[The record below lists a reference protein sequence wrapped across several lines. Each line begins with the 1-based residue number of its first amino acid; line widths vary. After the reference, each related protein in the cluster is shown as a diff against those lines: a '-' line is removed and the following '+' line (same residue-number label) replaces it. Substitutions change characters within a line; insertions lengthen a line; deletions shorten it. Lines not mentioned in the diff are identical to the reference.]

1 MNVEIINVG
10 TELLLGEIVNTNATY
25 LQKMCKELG
34 FNVFFQTVVGDNSQR
49 FLDCLDIAFNRGCD
63 CVITTGEL
71 GPTEDDLTKEL
82 SAKYLG
88 LEMIFDEDEAKKVN
102 DKCCFVTQLDKVSDN
117 NFKQAYFPKNCYV
130 LDNPIGTANGCVMSK
145 DKKMIVNLPGP
156 PKEMT
161 YVVDH
166 QLKPY
171 LEKYRQA
178 KIYTYDL
185 VTQGI
190 GESAAATLID
200 DIVQSQKDISIALY
214 ASEEYVRVRLGVK
227 AKHQSEAD
235 EFVKQTKKM
244 IEEKLKDY
252 LVENPNLFEEVMKK
266 VNGFTILNECDFLL
280 SDYFVNNGGPV
291 FIHLTLKEHPL
302 GEIVHVLLKYKE
314 KEIFKLYKA
323 INEDSSY
330 VGALDLKPKG
340 NLGNYLDDLREH
352 VVPYKN
358 ISLAFALG
366 VSSSIVAKLNMH
378 YKDINTLLVHLF
390 AESTKGKSTAAMLAI
405 SVWGNPNLSGG
416 GLYNTWNST
425 ENALSTSLAGNY
437 GIAYALDELSMSKIE
452 DTTSLIYNLVGG
464 KDKARLTKDIELR
477 AAATWTTSII
487 STGEVSLLSKAKN
500 NTGLDIRVLELGGI
514 VWTEDAN
521 HSDQVKALV
530 NRNYGVFGADFVKRL
545 IEFPADRLKEIFE
558 EEREIFIQKVKEK
571 NIQDDMLSRTSCKYA
586 IVTLT
591 IRLINSRYKDRGI
604 ILDIEGIRELLV
616 DTEINSINRRGIKR
630 KAEDWLIQY
639 IESNASKF
647 KSGKETNTNVDYW
660 GTRKELPN
668 GELEVAILTNKFE
681 EIMRKGKFEDT
692 KVVLEQLKK
701 EGKLEYEAGRLTRKR
716 KVNAIQTPVYVIR
729 LSQ

>member
-1 MNVEIINVG
+1 MVLKKIIRKPLTGGYKNLKTELFEEKINEDITERELRQNQEVLVNNEEIIPQESTNKDNIIMEKKEELNGLEKVDDEISICYESGKLFYNGDKTSNLLKVGVPEINIDTNNVMLPITTKYLNRDIKILIPRDKAMSKREIIKLSLQG
-10 TELLLGEIVNTNATY
+10 ADVTEENAKYHIRSIEYQERKIGRVNNTHS
-25 LQKMCKELG
+25 ELG
-34 FNVFFQTVVGDNSQR
+34 F
-49 FLDCLDIAFNRGCD
+49 A
-63 CVITTGEL
+63 
-71 GPTEDDLTKEL
+71 
-82 SAKYLG
+82 
-88 LEMIFDEDEAKKVN
+88 
-102 DKCCFVTQLDKVSDN
+102 
-117 NFKQAYFPKNCYV
+117 
-130 LDNPIGTANGCVMSK
+130 
-145 DKKMIVNLPGP
+145 
-156 PKEMT
+156 
-161 YVVDH
+161 
-166 QLKPY
+166 
-171 LEKYRQA
+171 
-178 KIYTYDL
+178 
-185 VTQGI
+185 
-190 GESAAATLID
+190 
-200 DIVQSQKDISIALY
+200 
-214 ASEEYVRVRLGVK
+214 
-227 AKHQSEAD
+227 
-235 EFVKQTKKM
+235 
-244 IEEKLKDY
+244 
-252 LVENPNLFEEVMKK
+252 
-266 VNGFTILNECDFLL
+266 
-280 SDYFVNNGGPV
+280 
-291 FIHLTLKEHPL
+291 
-302 GEIVHVLLKYKE
+302 KYKE

-571 NIQDDMLSRTSCKYA
+571 NIQDDMLSRTSSKYA

>member
-1 MNVEIINVG
+1 MVLKKIIRKPLTGGYKNLKTELFEEKINEDITERELRQNQEVLVNNEEIIPQESTNKENIIMEKKEELNGLEKVDDEISICYESGKLFYNGDKTSNLLKVGVPEINIDTNNVMLPITTKYLNRDIKILIPRDKAMSKREIIKLSLQG
-10 TELLLGEIVNTNATY
+10 ADVTEENAKYHIRSIEYQERKIGRVNNTHS
-25 LQKMCKELG
+25 ELG
-34 FNVFFQTVVGDNSQR
+34 F
-49 FLDCLDIAFNRGCD
+49 
-63 CVITTGEL
+63 
-71 GPTEDDLTKEL
+71 
-82 SAKYLG
+82 AKY
-88 LEMIFDEDEAKKVN
+88 
-102 DKCCFVTQLDKVSDN
+102 
-117 NFKQAYFPKNCYV
+117 
-130 LDNPIGTANGCVMSK
+130 
-145 DKKMIVNLPGP
+145 
-156 PKEMT
+156 
-161 YVVDH
+161 
-166 QLKPY
+166 
-171 LEKYRQA
+171 R
-178 KIYTYDL
+178 
-185 VTQGI
+185 
-190 GESAAATLID
+190 
-200 DIVQSQKDISIALY
+200 
-214 ASEEYVRVRLGVK
+214 
-227 AKHQSEAD
+227 
-235 EFVKQTKKM
+235 
-244 IEEKLKDY
+244 
-252 LVENPNLFEEVMKK
+252 
-266 VNGFTILNECDFLL
+266 
-280 SDYFVNNGGPV
+280 
-291 FIHLTLKEHPL
+291 
-302 GEIVHVLLKYKE
+302 E

>member
-1 MNVEIINVG
+1 MVLKKIIRKPLTGGYKNLKTELFEEKINEDITERELRQNQEVLVNNEEIIPQESTNKDNIIMEKKEELNGLEKVDDEISICYESGKLFYNGDKTSNLLKVGVPEINIDTNNVMLPITTKYLNRDIKILIPRDKAMSKREIIKLSLQG
-10 TELLLGEIVNTNATY
+10 ADVTEENAKYHIRSIEYQERKIGRVNNTHS
-25 LQKMCKELG
+25 ELG
-34 FNVFFQTVVGDNSQR
+34 F
-49 FLDCLDIAFNRGCD
+49 A
-63 CVITTGEL
+63 
-71 GPTEDDLTKEL
+71 
-82 SAKYLG
+82 
-88 LEMIFDEDEAKKVN
+88 
-102 DKCCFVTQLDKVSDN
+102 
-117 NFKQAYFPKNCYV
+117 
-130 LDNPIGTANGCVMSK
+130 
-145 DKKMIVNLPGP
+145 
-156 PKEMT
+156 
-161 YVVDH
+161 
-166 QLKPY
+166 
-171 LEKYRQA
+171 
-178 KIYTYDL
+178 
-185 VTQGI
+185 
-190 GESAAATLID
+190 
-200 DIVQSQKDISIALY
+200 
-214 ASEEYVRVRLGVK
+214 
-227 AKHQSEAD
+227 
-235 EFVKQTKKM
+235 
-244 IEEKLKDY
+244 
-252 LVENPNLFEEVMKK
+252 
-266 VNGFTILNECDFLL
+266 
-280 SDYFVNNGGPV
+280 
-291 FIHLTLKEHPL
+291 
-302 GEIVHVLLKYKE
+302 KYKE

-716 KVNAIQTPVYVIR
+716 KINAIQTPVYVIR
-729 LSQ
+729 LNQ

>member
-1 MNVEIINVG
+1 MVLKKIIRKPLTGGYKNLKTELFEEKINEDITERELRQNQEVLVNNEEIIPQESTNKDNIIMEKKEELNGLEKVDDEISICYESGKLFYNGDKTSNLLKVGVPEINIDTNNVMLPITTKYLNRDIKILIPRDKAMSKREIIKLSLQG
-10 TELLLGEIVNTNATY
+10 ADVTEENAKYHIRSIEYQERKIGRVNNTHS
-25 LQKMCKELG
+25 ELG
-34 FNVFFQTVVGDNSQR
+34 F
-49 FLDCLDIAFNRGCD
+49 A
-63 CVITTGEL
+63 
-71 GPTEDDLTKEL
+71 
-82 SAKYLG
+82 
-88 LEMIFDEDEAKKVN
+88 
-102 DKCCFVTQLDKVSDN
+102 
-117 NFKQAYFPKNCYV
+117 
-130 LDNPIGTANGCVMSK
+130 
-145 DKKMIVNLPGP
+145 
-156 PKEMT
+156 
-161 YVVDH
+161 
-166 QLKPY
+166 
-171 LEKYRQA
+171 
-178 KIYTYDL
+178 
-185 VTQGI
+185 
-190 GESAAATLID
+190 
-200 DIVQSQKDISIALY
+200 
-214 ASEEYVRVRLGVK
+214 
-227 AKHQSEAD
+227 
-235 EFVKQTKKM
+235 
-244 IEEKLKDY
+244 
-252 LVENPNLFEEVMKK
+252 
-266 VNGFTILNECDFLL
+266 
-280 SDYFVNNGGPV
+280 
-291 FIHLTLKEHPL
+291 
-302 GEIVHVLLKYKE
+302 KYKE

-323 INEDSSY
+323 INEDRSY

>member
-1 MNVEIINVG
+1 MVLKKIIRKPLTGGYKNLKTELFEEKINEDITERELRQNQEVLVNNEEIIPQESTNKDNIIMEKKE
-10 TELLLGEIVNTNATY
+10 ELNGLEKVDGEISICYESGKLFYNGDKTSNLLKVGVPEINIDTNNVMLPITTKYLNRDIKILIPRDKAMSKREIIKLSLQGADVTEENAKYHIRSIEYQERKIGRVNNTHS
-25 LQKMCKELG
+25 ELG
-34 FNVFFQTVVGDNSQR
+34 F
-49 FLDCLDIAFNRGCD
+49 A
-63 CVITTGEL
+63 
-71 GPTEDDLTKEL
+71 
-82 SAKYLG
+82 
-88 LEMIFDEDEAKKVN
+88 
-102 DKCCFVTQLDKVSDN
+102 
-117 NFKQAYFPKNCYV
+117 
-130 LDNPIGTANGCVMSK
+130 
-145 DKKMIVNLPGP
+145 
-156 PKEMT
+156 
-161 YVVDH
+161 
-166 QLKPY
+166 
-171 LEKYRQA
+171 
-178 KIYTYDL
+178 
-185 VTQGI
+185 
-190 GESAAATLID
+190 
-200 DIVQSQKDISIALY
+200 
-214 ASEEYVRVRLGVK
+214 
-227 AKHQSEAD
+227 
-235 EFVKQTKKM
+235 
-244 IEEKLKDY
+244 
-252 LVENPNLFEEVMKK
+252 
-266 VNGFTILNECDFLL
+266 
-280 SDYFVNNGGPV
+280 
-291 FIHLTLKEHPL
+291 
-302 GEIVHVLLKYKE
+302 KYKE

>member
-1 MNVEIINVG
+1 MVLKKIIRKPLTGGYKNLKTELFEEKINEDITERELRQNQEVLVNNEEIIPQESTNKDNIIMEKKEELNGLEKVDDEISICYESGKLFYNGDKTSNLLKVGVPEINIDTNNVMLPITTKYLNRDIKILIPRDKAMSKREIIKLSLQG
-10 TELLLGEIVNTNATY
+10 ADVTEENAKYHIRSIEYQERKIGRVNNTHS
-25 LQKMCKELG
+25 ELG
-34 FNVFFQTVVGDNSQR
+34 F
-49 FLDCLDIAFNRGCD
+49 A
-63 CVITTGEL
+63 
-71 GPTEDDLTKEL
+71 
-82 SAKYLG
+82 
-88 LEMIFDEDEAKKVN
+88 
-102 DKCCFVTQLDKVSDN
+102 
-117 NFKQAYFPKNCYV
+117 
-130 LDNPIGTANGCVMSK
+130 
-145 DKKMIVNLPGP
+145 
-156 PKEMT
+156 
-161 YVVDH
+161 
-166 QLKPY
+166 
-171 LEKYRQA
+171 
-178 KIYTYDL
+178 
-185 VTQGI
+185 
-190 GESAAATLID
+190 
-200 DIVQSQKDISIALY
+200 
-214 ASEEYVRVRLGVK
+214 
-227 AKHQSEAD
+227 
-235 EFVKQTKKM
+235 
-244 IEEKLKDY
+244 
-252 LVENPNLFEEVMKK
+252 
-266 VNGFTILNECDFLL
+266 
-280 SDYFVNNGGPV
+280 
-291 FIHLTLKEHPL
+291 
-302 GEIVHVLLKYKE
+302 KYKE

-571 NIQDDMLSRTSCKYA
+571 NIQDNMLSRTSSKYA

>member
-1 MNVEIINVG
+1 MKILQERELRQNQEVLVNNEEIIPQESTNKDNIIMEKKEELNGLEKVDDEISICYESGKLFYNGDKTSNLLKVGVPEINIDTNNVMLPITTKYLNRDIKILIPRDKAMSKREIIKLSLQG
-10 TELLLGEIVNTNATY
+10 ADVTEENAKYHIRSIEYQERKIGRVNNTHS
-25 LQKMCKELG
+25 ELG
-34 FNVFFQTVVGDNSQR
+34 F
-49 FLDCLDIAFNRGCD
+49 A
-63 CVITTGEL
+63 
-71 GPTEDDLTKEL
+71 
-82 SAKYLG
+82 
-88 LEMIFDEDEAKKVN
+88 
-102 DKCCFVTQLDKVSDN
+102 
-117 NFKQAYFPKNCYV
+117 
-130 LDNPIGTANGCVMSK
+130 
-145 DKKMIVNLPGP
+145 
-156 PKEMT
+156 
-161 YVVDH
+161 
-166 QLKPY
+166 
-171 LEKYRQA
+171 
-178 KIYTYDL
+178 
-185 VTQGI
+185 
-190 GESAAATLID
+190 
-200 DIVQSQKDISIALY
+200 
-214 ASEEYVRVRLGVK
+214 
-227 AKHQSEAD
+227 
-235 EFVKQTKKM
+235 
-244 IEEKLKDY
+244 
-252 LVENPNLFEEVMKK
+252 
-266 VNGFTILNECDFLL
+266 
-280 SDYFVNNGGPV
+280 
-291 FIHLTLKEHPL
+291 
-302 GEIVHVLLKYKE
+302 KYKE

>member
-1 MNVEIINVG
+1 MVLKKIIRKPLTGGYKNLKTELFEEKINEDITERELRQNQEVLVNNEEIIPQESTNKDNIIMEKKEELNGLEKVDDEISICYESGKLFYNGDKTSNLLKVGVPEINIDTNNVMLPITTKYLNRDIKILIPRDKAMSKREIIKLSLQG
-10 TELLLGEIVNTNATY
+10 ADVTEENAKYHIRSIEYQERKIGRVNNTHS
-25 LQKMCKELG
+25 ELG
-34 FNVFFQTVVGDNSQR
+34 F
-49 FLDCLDIAFNRGCD
+49 A
-63 CVITTGEL
+63 
-71 GPTEDDLTKEL
+71 
-82 SAKYLG
+82 
-88 LEMIFDEDEAKKVN
+88 
-102 DKCCFVTQLDKVSDN
+102 
-117 NFKQAYFPKNCYV
+117 
-130 LDNPIGTANGCVMSK
+130 
-145 DKKMIVNLPGP
+145 
-156 PKEMT
+156 
-161 YVVDH
+161 
-166 QLKPY
+166 
-171 LEKYRQA
+171 
-178 KIYTYDL
+178 
-185 VTQGI
+185 
-190 GESAAATLID
+190 
-200 DIVQSQKDISIALY
+200 
-214 ASEEYVRVRLGVK
+214 
-227 AKHQSEAD
+227 
-235 EFVKQTKKM
+235 
-244 IEEKLKDY
+244 
-252 LVENPNLFEEVMKK
+252 
-266 VNGFTILNECDFLL
+266 
-280 SDYFVNNGGPV
+280 
-291 FIHLTLKEHPL
+291 
-302 GEIVHVLLKYKE
+302 KYKE

-630 KAEDWLIQY
+630 NAEDWLIQY

>member
-1 MNVEIINVG
+1 MVLKKIIRKPLTGGYKNLKTELFEEKINEDITERELRQNQEVLVNNEEIIPQESTNKDNIIMEKKEELNGLEKVDDEISICYESGKLFYNGDKTSNLLKVGVPEINIDTNNVMLPITTKYLNRDIKILIPRDKAMSKREIIKLSLQG
-10 TELLLGEIVNTNATY
+10 ADVTEENAKYHIRSIEYQERKIGRVNNTHS
-25 LQKMCKELG
+25 ELG
-34 FNVFFQTVVGDNSQR
+34 F
-49 FLDCLDIAFNRGCD
+49 A
-63 CVITTGEL
+63 
-71 GPTEDDLTKEL
+71 
-82 SAKYLG
+82 
-88 LEMIFDEDEAKKVN
+88 
-102 DKCCFVTQLDKVSDN
+102 
-117 NFKQAYFPKNCYV
+117 
-130 LDNPIGTANGCVMSK
+130 
-145 DKKMIVNLPGP
+145 
-156 PKEMT
+156 
-161 YVVDH
+161 
-166 QLKPY
+166 
-171 LEKYRQA
+171 
-178 KIYTYDL
+178 
-185 VTQGI
+185 
-190 GESAAATLID
+190 
-200 DIVQSQKDISIALY
+200 
-214 ASEEYVRVRLGVK
+214 
-227 AKHQSEAD
+227 
-235 EFVKQTKKM
+235 
-244 IEEKLKDY
+244 
-252 LVENPNLFEEVMKK
+252 
-266 VNGFTILNECDFLL
+266 
-280 SDYFVNNGGPV
+280 
-291 FIHLTLKEHPL
+291 
-302 GEIVHVLLKYKE
+302 KYKE

-545 IEFPADRLKEIFE
+545 IEFPADRLKEIF
-558 EEREIFIQKVKEK
+558 IQKVKEK

>member
-1 MNVEIINVG
+1 MVLKKIIRKPLTGGYKNLKTELFEEKINEDITERELRQNQEVLVNNEEIIPQESTNKDNIIMEKKEELNGLEKVDDEISICYESGKLFYNGDKTSNLLKVGVPEINIDTNNVMLPITTKYLNRDIKILIPRDKAMSKREIIKLSLQG
-10 TELLLGEIVNTNATY
+10 ADVTEENAKYHIRSIEYQERKIGRVNNTHS
-25 LQKMCKELG
+25 ELG
-34 FNVFFQTVVGDNSQR
+34 F
-49 FLDCLDIAFNRGCD
+49 A
-63 CVITTGEL
+63 
-71 GPTEDDLTKEL
+71 
-82 SAKYLG
+82 
-88 LEMIFDEDEAKKVN
+88 
-102 DKCCFVTQLDKVSDN
+102 
-117 NFKQAYFPKNCYV
+117 
-130 LDNPIGTANGCVMSK
+130 
-145 DKKMIVNLPGP
+145 
-156 PKEMT
+156 
-161 YVVDH
+161 
-166 QLKPY
+166 
-171 LEKYRQA
+171 
-178 KIYTYDL
+178 
-185 VTQGI
+185 
-190 GESAAATLID
+190 
-200 DIVQSQKDISIALY
+200 
-214 ASEEYVRVRLGVK
+214 
-227 AKHQSEAD
+227 
-235 EFVKQTKKM
+235 
-244 IEEKLKDY
+244 
-252 LVENPNLFEEVMKK
+252 
-266 VNGFTILNECDFLL
+266 
-280 SDYFVNNGGPV
+280 
-291 FIHLTLKEHPL
+291 
-302 GEIVHVLLKYKE
+302 KYKE

-660 GTRKELPN
+660 GTRKELPY

>member
-1 MNVEIINVG
+1 MVLKKIIRKPLTGGYKNLKTELFEEKINEDITERELRQNQEVLVNNEEIIPQESTNKDNIIMEKKEELNGLEKVDDEISICYESGKLFYNGDKTSNLLKVGVPEINIDTNNVMLPITTKYLNRDIKILIPRAKAMSKREIIKLSLQG
-10 TELLLGEIVNTNATY
+10 ADVTEENAKYHIRSIEYQERKIGRVNNTHS
-25 LQKMCKELG
+25 ELG
-34 FNVFFQTVVGDNSQR
+34 F
-49 FLDCLDIAFNRGCD
+49 A
-63 CVITTGEL
+63 
-71 GPTEDDLTKEL
+71 
-82 SAKYLG
+82 
-88 LEMIFDEDEAKKVN
+88 
-102 DKCCFVTQLDKVSDN
+102 
-117 NFKQAYFPKNCYV
+117 
-130 LDNPIGTANGCVMSK
+130 
-145 DKKMIVNLPGP
+145 
-156 PKEMT
+156 
-161 YVVDH
+161 
-166 QLKPY
+166 
-171 LEKYRQA
+171 
-178 KIYTYDL
+178 
-185 VTQGI
+185 
-190 GESAAATLID
+190 
-200 DIVQSQKDISIALY
+200 
-214 ASEEYVRVRLGVK
+214 
-227 AKHQSEAD
+227 
-235 EFVKQTKKM
+235 
-244 IEEKLKDY
+244 
-252 LVENPNLFEEVMKK
+252 
-266 VNGFTILNECDFLL
+266 
-280 SDYFVNNGGPV
+280 
-291 FIHLTLKEHPL
+291 
-302 GEIVHVLLKYKE
+302 KYKE

>member
-1 MNVEIINVG
+1 MVLKKIIRKPLTGGYKNLKTELFEEKINEDITERELRQNQEVLVNNEEIIPQESTNKDNIIMEKKEELNGLEKVDDEISICYESGKLFYNGDKTSNLLKVGVPEINIDTNNVMLPITTKYLNRDIKILIPRDKAMSKREIIKLSLQG
-10 TELLLGEIVNTNATY
+10 ADVTEENAKYHIRSIEYQERKIGRVNNTHS
-25 LQKMCKELG
+25 ELG
-34 FNVFFQTVVGDNSQR
+34 F
-49 FLDCLDIAFNRGCD
+49 A
-63 CVITTGEL
+63 
-71 GPTEDDLTKEL
+71 
-82 SAKYLG
+82 
-88 LEMIFDEDEAKKVN
+88 
-102 DKCCFVTQLDKVSDN
+102 
-117 NFKQAYFPKNCYV
+117 
-130 LDNPIGTANGCVMSK
+130 
-145 DKKMIVNLPGP
+145 
-156 PKEMT
+156 
-161 YVVDH
+161 
-166 QLKPY
+166 
-171 LEKYRQA
+171 
-178 KIYTYDL
+178 
-185 VTQGI
+185 
-190 GESAAATLID
+190 
-200 DIVQSQKDISIALY
+200 
-214 ASEEYVRVRLGVK
+214 
-227 AKHQSEAD
+227 
-235 EFVKQTKKM
+235 
-244 IEEKLKDY
+244 
-252 LVENPNLFEEVMKK
+252 
-266 VNGFTILNECDFLL
+266 
-280 SDYFVNNGGPV
+280 
-291 FIHLTLKEHPL
+291 
-302 GEIVHVLLKYKE
+302 KYKE

-660 GTRKELPN
+660 GTRKELPT

-681 EIMRKGKFEDT
+681 EIMRKGNFEDT

>member
-1 MNVEIINVG
+1 MVLKKIIRKPLTGGYKNLKTELFEEKINEDITERELRQNQEVLVNNEEIIPQESTNKDNIIMEKKEELNGLEKVDDEISICYESGKLFYNGDKTSNLLKVGVPEINIDTNNVMLPITTKYLNRDIKILIPRDKAMSKREIIKLSLQG
-10 TELLLGEIVNTNATY
+10 ADVTEENAKYHIRSIEYQERKIGRVNNTHS
-25 LQKMCKELG
+25 ELG
-34 FNVFFQTVVGDNSQR
+34 F
-49 FLDCLDIAFNRGCD
+49 A
-63 CVITTGEL
+63 
-71 GPTEDDLTKEL
+71 
-82 SAKYLG
+82 
-88 LEMIFDEDEAKKVN
+88 
-102 DKCCFVTQLDKVSDN
+102 
-117 NFKQAYFPKNCYV
+117 
-130 LDNPIGTANGCVMSK
+130 
-145 DKKMIVNLPGP
+145 
-156 PKEMT
+156 
-161 YVVDH
+161 
-166 QLKPY
+166 
-171 LEKYRQA
+171 
-178 KIYTYDL
+178 
-185 VTQGI
+185 
-190 GESAAATLID
+190 
-200 DIVQSQKDISIALY
+200 
-214 ASEEYVRVRLGVK
+214 
-227 AKHQSEAD
+227 
-235 EFVKQTKKM
+235 
-244 IEEKLKDY
+244 
-252 LVENPNLFEEVMKK
+252 
-266 VNGFTILNECDFLL
+266 
-280 SDYFVNNGGPV
+280 
-291 FIHLTLKEHPL
+291 
-302 GEIVHVLLKYKE
+302 KYKE

-425 ENALSTSLAGNY
+425 ENALLTSLAGNY

>member
-1 MNVEIINVG
+1 MVLKKIIRKPLTGGYKNLKTELFEEKINEDITERELRQNQEVLVNNEEIIPQESTNKDNIIMEKKEELNGLEKVDDEISICYESGKLFYNGDKTSNLLKVGVPEINIDTNNVMLPITTKYLNRDIKILIPRDKAMSKREIIKLSLQG
-10 TELLLGEIVNTNATY
+10 ADVTEENAKYHIRSIEYQERKIGRVNNTHS
-25 LQKMCKELG
+25 ELG
-34 FNVFFQTVVGDNSQR
+34 F
-49 FLDCLDIAFNRGCD
+49 A
-63 CVITTGEL
+63 
-71 GPTEDDLTKEL
+71 
-82 SAKYLG
+82 
-88 LEMIFDEDEAKKVN
+88 
-102 DKCCFVTQLDKVSDN
+102 
-117 NFKQAYFPKNCYV
+117 
-130 LDNPIGTANGCVMSK
+130 
-145 DKKMIVNLPGP
+145 
-156 PKEMT
+156 
-161 YVVDH
+161 
-166 QLKPY
+166 
-171 LEKYRQA
+171 
-178 KIYTYDL
+178 
-185 VTQGI
+185 
-190 GESAAATLID
+190 
-200 DIVQSQKDISIALY
+200 
-214 ASEEYVRVRLGVK
+214 
-227 AKHQSEAD
+227 
-235 EFVKQTKKM
+235 
-244 IEEKLKDY
+244 
-252 LVENPNLFEEVMKK
+252 
-266 VNGFTILNECDFLL
+266 
-280 SDYFVNNGGPV
+280 
-291 FIHLTLKEHPL
+291 
-302 GEIVHVLLKYKE
+302 KYKE

-701 EGKLEYEAGRLTRKR
+701 
-716 KVNAIQTPVYVIR
+716 
-729 LSQ
+729 

>member
-1 MNVEIINVG
+1 MVLKKIIRKPLTGGYKNLKTELFEEKINEDITERELRQNQEVLVNNEEIIPQESTNKDNIIMEKKEELNGLEKVDDEISICYESGKLFYNGDKTSNLLKVGVPEINIDTNNVMLPITTKYLNRDIKILIPRDKAMSKREIIKLSLQG
-10 TELLLGEIVNTNATY
+10 ADVTEENAKYHIRSIEYQERKIGRVNNTHS
-25 LQKMCKELG
+25 ELG
-34 FNVFFQTVVGDNSQR
+34 F
-49 FLDCLDIAFNRGCD
+49 A
-63 CVITTGEL
+63 
-71 GPTEDDLTKEL
+71 
-82 SAKYLG
+82 
-88 LEMIFDEDEAKKVN
+88 
-102 DKCCFVTQLDKVSDN
+102 
-117 NFKQAYFPKNCYV
+117 
-130 LDNPIGTANGCVMSK
+130 
-145 DKKMIVNLPGP
+145 
-156 PKEMT
+156 
-161 YVVDH
+161 
-166 QLKPY
+166 
-171 LEKYRQA
+171 
-178 KIYTYDL
+178 
-185 VTQGI
+185 
-190 GESAAATLID
+190 
-200 DIVQSQKDISIALY
+200 
-214 ASEEYVRVRLGVK
+214 
-227 AKHQSEAD
+227 
-235 EFVKQTKKM
+235 
-244 IEEKLKDY
+244 
-252 LVENPNLFEEVMKK
+252 
-266 VNGFTILNECDFLL
+266 
-280 SDYFVNNGGPV
+280 
-291 FIHLTLKEHPL
+291 
-302 GEIVHVLLKYKE
+302 KYKE

-452 DTTSLIYNLVGG
+452 DTTSLIYHLVGG
-464 KDKARLTKDIELR
+464 TDKARLTKDLELR

>member
-1 MNVEIINVG
+1 MVLKKIIRKPLTGGYKNLKTELFEEKINEDITERELRQNQEVLVNNEEIIPQESTNKDNIIMEKKEELNGLEKVDDERSICYDSGKLFYNGDKTSNLLKVGVPEINIDTNNVMLPITTKYLNRDIKILIPRDKAMSKREIIKLSLQG
-10 TELLLGEIVNTNATY
+10 ADVTEENAKYHIRSIEYQERKIGRVNNTHS
-25 LQKMCKELG
+25 ELG
-34 FNVFFQTVVGDNSQR
+34 F
-49 FLDCLDIAFNRGCD
+49 A
-63 CVITTGEL
+63 
-71 GPTEDDLTKEL
+71 
-82 SAKYLG
+82 
-88 LEMIFDEDEAKKVN
+88 
-102 DKCCFVTQLDKVSDN
+102 
-117 NFKQAYFPKNCYV
+117 
-130 LDNPIGTANGCVMSK
+130 
-145 DKKMIVNLPGP
+145 
-156 PKEMT
+156 
-161 YVVDH
+161 
-166 QLKPY
+166 
-171 LEKYRQA
+171 
-178 KIYTYDL
+178 
-185 VTQGI
+185 
-190 GESAAATLID
+190 
-200 DIVQSQKDISIALY
+200 
-214 ASEEYVRVRLGVK
+214 
-227 AKHQSEAD
+227 
-235 EFVKQTKKM
+235 
-244 IEEKLKDY
+244 
-252 LVENPNLFEEVMKK
+252 
-266 VNGFTILNECDFLL
+266 
-280 SDYFVNNGGPV
+280 
-291 FIHLTLKEHPL
+291 
-302 GEIVHVLLKYKE
+302 KYKE

>member
-1 MNVEIINVG
+1 MVLKKIIRKPLTGGYKNLKTELFEEKINEDITERELRQNQEVLVNNEEIIPQESTNKDNIIMEKKEELNGLEKVDDEISICYESGKLFYNGDKTSNLLKVGVPEINIDTNNVMLPITTKYLNRDIKILIPRDKAMSKREIIKLSLQG
-10 TELLLGEIVNTNATY
+10 ADVTEENAKYHIRSIEYQERKIGRVNNTHS
-25 LQKMCKELG
+25 ELG
-34 FNVFFQTVVGDNSQR
+34 F
-49 FLDCLDIAFNRGCD
+49 A
-63 CVITTGEL
+63 
-71 GPTEDDLTKEL
+71 
-82 SAKYLG
+82 
-88 LEMIFDEDEAKKVN
+88 
-102 DKCCFVTQLDKVSDN
+102 
-117 NFKQAYFPKNCYV
+117 
-130 LDNPIGTANGCVMSK
+130 
-145 DKKMIVNLPGP
+145 
-156 PKEMT
+156 
-161 YVVDH
+161 
-166 QLKPY
+166 
-171 LEKYRQA
+171 
-178 KIYTYDL
+178 
-185 VTQGI
+185 
-190 GESAAATLID
+190 
-200 DIVQSQKDISIALY
+200 
-214 ASEEYVRVRLGVK
+214 
-227 AKHQSEAD
+227 
-235 EFVKQTKKM
+235 
-244 IEEKLKDY
+244 
-252 LVENPNLFEEVMKK
+252 
-266 VNGFTILNECDFLL
+266 
-280 SDYFVNNGGPV
+280 
-291 FIHLTLKEHPL
+291 
-302 GEIVHVLLKYKE
+302 KYKE

-647 KSGKETNTNVDYW
+647 TSGKETNTNVDYW

>member
-1 MNVEIINVG
+1 MVLKKIIRKPLTGGYKNLKTELFEEKINEDITERELRQNQEVLVNNEEIIPQESTNKDNIIMEKKEELNGLEKVDDEISICYESGKLFYNGDKTSNLLKVGVPEINIDTNNVMLPITTKYLNRDIKILIPRDKAMSKREIIKLSLQG
-10 TELLLGEIVNTNATY
+10 ADVTEENAKYHIRSIEYQERKIGRVNNTHS
-25 LQKMCKELG
+25 ELG
-34 FNVFFQTVVGDNSQR
+34 F
-49 FLDCLDIAFNRGCD
+49 A
-63 CVITTGEL
+63 
-71 GPTEDDLTKEL
+71 
-82 SAKYLG
+82 
-88 LEMIFDEDEAKKVN
+88 
-102 DKCCFVTQLDKVSDN
+102 
-117 NFKQAYFPKNCYV
+117 
-130 LDNPIGTANGCVMSK
+130 
-145 DKKMIVNLPGP
+145 
-156 PKEMT
+156 
-161 YVVDH
+161 
-166 QLKPY
+166 
-171 LEKYRQA
+171 
-178 KIYTYDL
+178 
-185 VTQGI
+185 
-190 GESAAATLID
+190 
-200 DIVQSQKDISIALY
+200 
-214 ASEEYVRVRLGVK
+214 
-227 AKHQSEAD
+227 
-235 EFVKQTKKM
+235 
-244 IEEKLKDY
+244 
-252 LVENPNLFEEVMKK
+252 
-266 VNGFTILNECDFLL
+266 
-280 SDYFVNNGGPV
+280 
-291 FIHLTLKEHPL
+291 
-302 GEIVHVLLKYKE
+302 KYKE

-729 LSQ
+729 ISQ

>member
-1 MNVEIINVG
+1 MVLKKIIRKPLTGGYKNLKTELFEEKINEDITERELRQNQEVLVNNEEIIPQESTNKDNIIMEKKEELNGLEKVDDEISICYESGKLFYNGDKTSNLLKVGVPEINIDTNNVMLPITTKYLNRDIKILIPRDKAMSKREIIKLSLQG
-10 TELLLGEIVNTNATY
+10 ADVTEENAKYHIRSIEYQERKIGRVNNTHS
-25 LQKMCKELG
+25 ELG
-34 FNVFFQTVVGDNSQR
+34 F
-49 FLDCLDIAFNRGCD
+49 A
-63 CVITTGEL
+63 
-71 GPTEDDLTKEL
+71 
-82 SAKYLG
+82 
-88 LEMIFDEDEAKKVN
+88 
-102 DKCCFVTQLDKVSDN
+102 
-117 NFKQAYFPKNCYV
+117 
-130 LDNPIGTANGCVMSK
+130 
-145 DKKMIVNLPGP
+145 
-156 PKEMT
+156 
-161 YVVDH
+161 
-166 QLKPY
+166 
-171 LEKYRQA
+171 
-178 KIYTYDL
+178 
-185 VTQGI
+185 
-190 GESAAATLID
+190 
-200 DIVQSQKDISIALY
+200 
-214 ASEEYVRVRLGVK
+214 
-227 AKHQSEAD
+227 
-235 EFVKQTKKM
+235 
-244 IEEKLKDY
+244 
-252 LVENPNLFEEVMKK
+252 
-266 VNGFTILNECDFLL
+266 
-280 SDYFVNNGGPV
+280 
-291 FIHLTLKEHPL
+291 
-302 GEIVHVLLKYKE
+302 KYKE

-681 EIMRKGKFEDT
+681 EIMRKGKFGDT

>member
-1 MNVEIINVG
+1 MVLKKIIRKPLTGGYKNLKTELFEEKINEDITERELRQNQEVLVNNEEIIPQESTNKDNIIMEKKEELNGLEKVDDEISICYESGKLFYNGDKTSNLLKVGVPEINIDTNNVMLPITTKYLNRDIKILIPRDKAMSKREIIKLSLQG
-10 TELLLGEIVNTNATY
+10 ADVTEENAKYHIRSIEYQERKIGRVNNTHS
-25 LQKMCKELG
+25 ELG
-34 FNVFFQTVVGDNSQR
+34 F
-49 FLDCLDIAFNRGCD
+49 A
-63 CVITTGEL
+63 
-71 GPTEDDLTKEL
+71 
-82 SAKYLG
+82 
-88 LEMIFDEDEAKKVN
+88 
-102 DKCCFVTQLDKVSDN
+102 
-117 NFKQAYFPKNCYV
+117 
-130 LDNPIGTANGCVMSK
+130 
-145 DKKMIVNLPGP
+145 
-156 PKEMT
+156 
-161 YVVDH
+161 
-166 QLKPY
+166 
-171 LEKYRQA
+171 
-178 KIYTYDL
+178 
-185 VTQGI
+185 
-190 GESAAATLID
+190 
-200 DIVQSQKDISIALY
+200 
-214 ASEEYVRVRLGVK
+214 
-227 AKHQSEAD
+227 
-235 EFVKQTKKM
+235 
-244 IEEKLKDY
+244 
-252 LVENPNLFEEVMKK
+252 
-266 VNGFTILNECDFLL
+266 
-280 SDYFVNNGGPV
+280 
-291 FIHLTLKEHPL
+291 
-302 GEIVHVLLKYKE
+302 KYKE

-437 GIAYALDELSMSKIE
+437 GIAYALDELSMSKIQ

>member
-1 MNVEIINVG
+1 MVLKKIIRKPLTGGYKNLK
-10 TELLLGEIVNTNATY
+10 TE
-25 LQKMCKELG
+25 
-34 FNVFFQTVVGDNSQR
+34 
-49 FLDCLDIAFNRGCD
+49 
-63 CVITTGEL
+63 
-71 GPTEDDLTKEL
+71 
-82 SAKYLG
+82 
-88 LEMIFDEDEAKKVN
+88 
-102 DKCCFVTQLDKVSDN
+102 
-117 NFKQAYFPKNCYV
+117 
-130 LDNPIGTANGCVMSK
+130 
-145 DKKMIVNLPGP
+145 
-156 PKEMT
+156 
-161 YVVDH
+161 
-166 QLKPY
+166 
-171 LEKYRQA
+171 
-178 KIYTYDL
+178 
-185 VTQGI
+185 
-190 GESAAATLID
+190 
-200 DIVQSQKDISIALY
+200 
-214 ASEEYVRVRLGVK
+214 
-227 AKHQSEAD
+227 
-235 EFVKQTKKM
+235 
-244 IEEKLKDY
+244 
-252 LVENPNLFEEVMKK
+252 LFEEK
-266 VNGFTILNECDFLL
+266 INEDITERELRQNQEVL
-280 SDYFVNNGGPV
+280 VNNEEIIPQESTNKDNIIMEKKEELNGLEKVDDEISICYESGKL
-291 FIHLTLKEHPL
+291 FYNGDKTSNLLKVGVPEINIDTNNVMLPITTKYLNRDIKILIPRDKAMSKREIIKLSLQGADVTEENAKYHIRSIEYQERKIGRVNNTHSEL
-302 GEIVHVLLKYKE
+302 GSAKYKE

>member
-1 MNVEIINVG
+1 MVLKKIIRKPLTGGYKNLKTELFEEKINEDITERELRQNQEVLVNNEEIIPQESTNKDNIIMEKKEELNGLEKVDDEISICYESGKLFYNGDKTSNLLKVGVPEINIDTNNVMLPITTKYLNRDIKILIPRDKAMSKREIIKLSLQG
-10 TELLLGEIVNTNATY
+10 ADVTEENAKYHIRSIEYQERKIGRVNNTHS
-25 LQKMCKELG
+25 ELG
-34 FNVFFQTVVGDNSQR
+34 F
-49 FLDCLDIAFNRGCD
+49 A
-63 CVITTGEL
+63 
-71 GPTEDDLTKEL
+71 
-82 SAKYLG
+82 
-88 LEMIFDEDEAKKVN
+88 
-102 DKCCFVTQLDKVSDN
+102 
-117 NFKQAYFPKNCYV
+117 
-130 LDNPIGTANGCVMSK
+130 
-145 DKKMIVNLPGP
+145 
-156 PKEMT
+156 
-161 YVVDH
+161 
-166 QLKPY
+166 
-171 LEKYRQA
+171 
-178 KIYTYDL
+178 
-185 VTQGI
+185 
-190 GESAAATLID
+190 
-200 DIVQSQKDISIALY
+200 
-214 ASEEYVRVRLGVK
+214 
-227 AKHQSEAD
+227 
-235 EFVKQTKKM
+235 
-244 IEEKLKDY
+244 
-252 LVENPNLFEEVMKK
+252 
-266 VNGFTILNECDFLL
+266 
-280 SDYFVNNGGPV
+280 
-291 FIHLTLKEHPL
+291 
-302 GEIVHVLLKYKE
+302 KYKE

-464 KDKARLTKDIELR
+464 TDKARLTKDIELR

-571 NIQDDMLSRTSCKYA
+571 NIHDDMLSRTSSKYA

>member
-1 MNVEIINVG
+1 MVLKKIIRKPLTGGYKNLKTELFEEKINEDITERELRQNQEVLVNNEEIIPQESTNKDNIIMEKKEELNGLEKVDDEISICYESGKLFYNGDKTSNLLKVGVPEINIDTNNVMLPITTKYLNRDIKILIPRDKAMSKREIIKLSLQG
-10 TELLLGEIVNTNATY
+10 ADVTEENAKYHIRSIEYQERKIGRVNNTHS
-25 LQKMCKELG
+25 ELG
-34 FNVFFQTVVGDNSQR
+34 F
-49 FLDCLDIAFNRGCD
+49 A
-63 CVITTGEL
+63 
-71 GPTEDDLTKEL
+71 
-82 SAKYLG
+82 
-88 LEMIFDEDEAKKVN
+88 
-102 DKCCFVTQLDKVSDN
+102 
-117 NFKQAYFPKNCYV
+117 
-130 LDNPIGTANGCVMSK
+130 
-145 DKKMIVNLPGP
+145 
-156 PKEMT
+156 
-161 YVVDH
+161 
-166 QLKPY
+166 
-171 LEKYRQA
+171 
-178 KIYTYDL
+178 
-185 VTQGI
+185 
-190 GESAAATLID
+190 
-200 DIVQSQKDISIALY
+200 
-214 ASEEYVRVRLGVK
+214 
-227 AKHQSEAD
+227 
-235 EFVKQTKKM
+235 
-244 IEEKLKDY
+244 
-252 LVENPNLFEEVMKK
+252 
-266 VNGFTILNECDFLL
+266 
-280 SDYFVNNGGPV
+280 
-291 FIHLTLKEHPL
+291 
-302 GEIVHVLLKYKE
+302 KYKE

-558 EEREIFIQKVKEK
+558 EEREIFIQKLKEK

>member
-1 MNVEIINVG
+1 MVLKKIIRKPLTGGYKNLKTELFEEKINEDITERELRQNQEVLVNNEEIIPQESTNKDNIIMEKKEELNGLEKVDDEISICYESGKLFYNGDKTSNLLKVGVPEINIDTNNVMLPITTKYLNRDIKILIPRDKAMSKREIIKLSLQG
-10 TELLLGEIVNTNATY
+10 ADVTEENAKYHIRSIEYQERKIGRVNNTHS
-25 LQKMCKELG
+25 ELG
-34 FNVFFQTVVGDNSQR
+34 F
-49 FLDCLDIAFNRGCD
+49 A
-63 CVITTGEL
+63 
-71 GPTEDDLTKEL
+71 
-82 SAKYLG
+82 
-88 LEMIFDEDEAKKVN
+88 
-102 DKCCFVTQLDKVSDN
+102 
-117 NFKQAYFPKNCYV
+117 
-130 LDNPIGTANGCVMSK
+130 
-145 DKKMIVNLPGP
+145 
-156 PKEMT
+156 
-161 YVVDH
+161 
-166 QLKPY
+166 
-171 LEKYRQA
+171 
-178 KIYTYDL
+178 
-185 VTQGI
+185 
-190 GESAAATLID
+190 
-200 DIVQSQKDISIALY
+200 
-214 ASEEYVRVRLGVK
+214 
-227 AKHQSEAD
+227 
-235 EFVKQTKKM
+235 
-244 IEEKLKDY
+244 
-252 LVENPNLFEEVMKK
+252 
-266 VNGFTILNECDFLL
+266 
-280 SDYFVNNGGPV
+280 
-291 FIHLTLKEHPL
+291 
-302 GEIVHVLLKYKE
+302 KYKE

-692 KVVLEQLKK
+692 KVVLEQIKK

>member
-1 MNVEIINVG
+1 MLLKKIIRKPLTGGYKNLKTELFEEKINEDITERELRQNQEVLVNNEEIIPQESTNKDNIIMEKKEELNGLEKVDDEISICYESGKLFYNGDKTSNLLKVGVPEINIDTNNVMLPITTKYLNRDIKILIPRDKAMSKREIIKLSLQG
-10 TELLLGEIVNTNATY
+10 ADVTEENAKYHIRSIEYQERKIGRVNNTHS
-25 LQKMCKELG
+25 ELG
-34 FNVFFQTVVGDNSQR
+34 F
-49 FLDCLDIAFNRGCD
+49 A
-63 CVITTGEL
+63 
-71 GPTEDDLTKEL
+71 
-82 SAKYLG
+82 
-88 LEMIFDEDEAKKVN
+88 
-102 DKCCFVTQLDKVSDN
+102 
-117 NFKQAYFPKNCYV
+117 
-130 LDNPIGTANGCVMSK
+130 
-145 DKKMIVNLPGP
+145 
-156 PKEMT
+156 
-161 YVVDH
+161 
-166 QLKPY
+166 
-171 LEKYRQA
+171 
-178 KIYTYDL
+178 
-185 VTQGI
+185 
-190 GESAAATLID
+190 
-200 DIVQSQKDISIALY
+200 
-214 ASEEYVRVRLGVK
+214 
-227 AKHQSEAD
+227 
-235 EFVKQTKKM
+235 
-244 IEEKLKDY
+244 
-252 LVENPNLFEEVMKK
+252 
-266 VNGFTILNECDFLL
+266 
-280 SDYFVNNGGPV
+280 
-291 FIHLTLKEHPL
+291 
-302 GEIVHVLLKYKE
+302 KYKE

>member
-1 MNVEIINVG
+1 MVLKKIIRKPLTGGYKNLKTELFEEKINEDITERELRQNQEVLVNNEEIIPQESTNKDNIIMEKKEELNGLEKVDDEISICYESGKLFYNGDKTSNLLKVGVPEINIDTNNVMLPITTKYLNRDIKILIPRDKAMSKREIIKLSLQG
-10 TELLLGEIVNTNATY
+10 ADVTEENAKYHIRSIEYQERKIGRVNNTHS
-25 LQKMCKELG
+25 ELG
-34 FNVFFQTVVGDNSQR
+34 F
-49 FLDCLDIAFNRGCD
+49 A
-63 CVITTGEL
+63 
-71 GPTEDDLTKEL
+71 
-82 SAKYLG
+82 
-88 LEMIFDEDEAKKVN
+88 
-102 DKCCFVTQLDKVSDN
+102 
-117 NFKQAYFPKNCYV
+117 
-130 LDNPIGTANGCVMSK
+130 
-145 DKKMIVNLPGP
+145 
-156 PKEMT
+156 
-161 YVVDH
+161 
-166 QLKPY
+166 
-171 LEKYRQA
+171 
-178 KIYTYDL
+178 
-185 VTQGI
+185 
-190 GESAAATLID
+190 
-200 DIVQSQKDISIALY
+200 
-214 ASEEYVRVRLGVK
+214 
-227 AKHQSEAD
+227 
-235 EFVKQTKKM
+235 
-244 IEEKLKDY
+244 
-252 LVENPNLFEEVMKK
+252 
-266 VNGFTILNECDFLL
+266 
-280 SDYFVNNGGPV
+280 
-291 FIHLTLKEHPL
+291 
-302 GEIVHVLLKYKE
+302 KYKE

-616 DTEINSINRRGIKR
+616 DTEINSINRRCIKR

>member
-1 MNVEIINVG
+1 MVLKKIIRKPLTGGYKNLKTELFEEKINEDITERELRQNQEVLVNNEEIIPQESTNKDNIIMEKKEELNGLEKVDDEISICYESGKLFYNGDKTSNLLKVGVPEINIDTNNVMLPITTKYLNRDIKILIPRDKAMSKREIIKLSLQG
-10 TELLLGEIVNTNATY
+10 ADVTEENAKYHIRSIEYQERKIGRVNNTHS
-25 LQKMCKELG
+25 ELG
-34 FNVFFQTVVGDNSQR
+34 F
-49 FLDCLDIAFNRGCD
+49 A
-63 CVITTGEL
+63 
-71 GPTEDDLTKEL
+71 
-82 SAKYLG
+82 
-88 LEMIFDEDEAKKVN
+88 
-102 DKCCFVTQLDKVSDN
+102 
-117 NFKQAYFPKNCYV
+117 
-130 LDNPIGTANGCVMSK
+130 
-145 DKKMIVNLPGP
+145 
-156 PKEMT
+156 
-161 YVVDH
+161 
-166 QLKPY
+166 
-171 LEKYRQA
+171 
-178 KIYTYDL
+178 
-185 VTQGI
+185 
-190 GESAAATLID
+190 
-200 DIVQSQKDISIALY
+200 
-214 ASEEYVRVRLGVK
+214 
-227 AKHQSEAD
+227 
-235 EFVKQTKKM
+235 
-244 IEEKLKDY
+244 
-252 LVENPNLFEEVMKK
+252 
-266 VNGFTILNECDFLL
+266 
-280 SDYFVNNGGPV
+280 
-291 FIHLTLKEHPL
+291 
-302 GEIVHVLLKYKE
+302 KYKE

-530 NRNYGVFGADFVKRL
+530 NRNYGVFGADFVERL

>member
-1 MNVEIINVG
+1 MVLKKIIRKPLTGGYKNLKTELFEEKINEDITERELRQNQEVLVNNEEIIPQESTNKDNIIMEKKEELNGLEKVDDEISICYESGKLFYNGDKTSNLLKVGVPEINIDTNNVMLPITTKYLNRDIKILIPRDKAMSKREIIKLSLQG
-10 TELLLGEIVNTNATY
+10 ADVTEENAKYHIRSIEYQERKIGRVNNTHS
-25 LQKMCKELG
+25 ELG
-34 FNVFFQTVVGDNSQR
+34 F
-49 FLDCLDIAFNRGCD
+49 A
-63 CVITTGEL
+63 
-71 GPTEDDLTKEL
+71 
-82 SAKYLG
+82 
-88 LEMIFDEDEAKKVN
+88 
-102 DKCCFVTQLDKVSDN
+102 
-117 NFKQAYFPKNCYV
+117 
-130 LDNPIGTANGCVMSK
+130 
-145 DKKMIVNLPGP
+145 
-156 PKEMT
+156 
-161 YVVDH
+161 
-166 QLKPY
+166 
-171 LEKYRQA
+171 
-178 KIYTYDL
+178 
-185 VTQGI
+185 
-190 GESAAATLID
+190 
-200 DIVQSQKDISIALY
+200 
-214 ASEEYVRVRLGVK
+214 
-227 AKHQSEAD
+227 
-235 EFVKQTKKM
+235 
-244 IEEKLKDY
+244 
-252 LVENPNLFEEVMKK
+252 
-266 VNGFTILNECDFLL
+266 
-280 SDYFVNNGGPV
+280 
-291 FIHLTLKEHPL
+291 
-302 GEIVHVLLKYKE
+302 KYKE

-729 LSQ
+729 PSQ

>member
-1 MNVEIINVG
+1 MVLKKIIRKPLTGGYKNLKTELFEEKINEDITERELRQNQEVLVNNEEIIPQESTNKDNIIMEKKEELNGLEKVDDEISICYESGKLFYNGDKTSNLLKVGVPEINIDTNNVMLPITTKYLNRDIKILIPRDKAMSKREIIKLSLQG
-10 TELLLGEIVNTNATY
+10 ADVTEENAKYHIRSIEYQERKIGRVNNTHS
-25 LQKMCKELG
+25 ELG
-34 FNVFFQTVVGDNSQR
+34 F
-49 FLDCLDIAFNRGCD
+49 A
-63 CVITTGEL
+63 
-71 GPTEDDLTKEL
+71 
-82 SAKYLG
+82 
-88 LEMIFDEDEAKKVN
+88 
-102 DKCCFVTQLDKVSDN
+102 
-117 NFKQAYFPKNCYV
+117 
-130 LDNPIGTANGCVMSK
+130 
-145 DKKMIVNLPGP
+145 
-156 PKEMT
+156 
-161 YVVDH
+161 
-166 QLKPY
+166 
-171 LEKYRQA
+171 
-178 KIYTYDL
+178 
-185 VTQGI
+185 
-190 GESAAATLID
+190 
-200 DIVQSQKDISIALY
+200 
-214 ASEEYVRVRLGVK
+214 
-227 AKHQSEAD
+227 
-235 EFVKQTKKM
+235 
-244 IEEKLKDY
+244 
-252 LVENPNLFEEVMKK
+252 
-266 VNGFTILNECDFLL
+266 
-280 SDYFVNNGGPV
+280 
-291 FIHLTLKEHPL
+291 
-302 GEIVHVLLKYKE
+302 KYKE

-487 STGEVSLLSKAKN
+487 STGEVSLWSKAKN

>member
-1 MNVEIINVG
+1 MVLKKIIRKPLTGGYKNLKTELFEEKINEDITERELRQNQEVLVNNEEIIPQESTNKDNIIMEKKEELNGLEKVDDEISICYESGKLFYNGDKTSNLLKVGVPEINIDTNNVMLPITTKYLNRDIKILIPRDKAMSKREIIKLSLQG
-10 TELLLGEIVNTNATY
+10 ADVTEENAKYHIRSIEYQERKIGRVNNTHS
-25 LQKMCKELG
+25 ELG
-34 FNVFFQTVVGDNSQR
+34 F
-49 FLDCLDIAFNRGCD
+49 A
-63 CVITTGEL
+63 
-71 GPTEDDLTKEL
+71 
-82 SAKYLG
+82 
-88 LEMIFDEDEAKKVN
+88 
-102 DKCCFVTQLDKVSDN
+102 
-117 NFKQAYFPKNCYV
+117 
-130 LDNPIGTANGCVMSK
+130 
-145 DKKMIVNLPGP
+145 
-156 PKEMT
+156 
-161 YVVDH
+161 
-166 QLKPY
+166 
-171 LEKYRQA
+171 
-178 KIYTYDL
+178 
-185 VTQGI
+185 
-190 GESAAATLID
+190 
-200 DIVQSQKDISIALY
+200 
-214 ASEEYVRVRLGVK
+214 
-227 AKHQSEAD
+227 
-235 EFVKQTKKM
+235 
-244 IEEKLKDY
+244 
-252 LVENPNLFEEVMKK
+252 
-266 VNGFTILNECDFLL
+266 
-280 SDYFVNNGGPV
+280 
-291 FIHLTLKEHPL
+291 
-302 GEIVHVLLKYKE
+302 KYKE

-437 GIAYALDELSMSKIE
+437 GIAYALDELSMFKIE

>member
-1 MNVEIINVG
+1 MVLKKIIRKPLTGGYKNLKTELFEEKINEDITERELRQNQEVLVNNEEIIPQESTNKDNIIMEKKEELNGLEKVDDEISICYESGKLFYNGDKTSNLLKVGVPEINIDTNNVMLPITTKYLNRDIKILIPRDKAMSKREIIKLSLQG
-10 TELLLGEIVNTNATY
+10 ADVTEENAKYHIRSIEYQERKIGRVNNTHS
-25 LQKMCKELG
+25 ELG
-34 FNVFFQTVVGDNSQR
+34 F
-49 FLDCLDIAFNRGCD
+49 A
-63 CVITTGEL
+63 
-71 GPTEDDLTKEL
+71 
-82 SAKYLG
+82 
-88 LEMIFDEDEAKKVN
+88 
-102 DKCCFVTQLDKVSDN
+102 
-117 NFKQAYFPKNCYV
+117 
-130 LDNPIGTANGCVMSK
+130 
-145 DKKMIVNLPGP
+145 
-156 PKEMT
+156 
-161 YVVDH
+161 
-166 QLKPY
+166 
-171 LEKYRQA
+171 
-178 KIYTYDL
+178 
-185 VTQGI
+185 
-190 GESAAATLID
+190 
-200 DIVQSQKDISIALY
+200 
-214 ASEEYVRVRLGVK
+214 
-227 AKHQSEAD
+227 
-235 EFVKQTKKM
+235 
-244 IEEKLKDY
+244 
-252 LVENPNLFEEVMKK
+252 
-266 VNGFTILNECDFLL
+266 
-280 SDYFVNNGGPV
+280 
-291 FIHLTLKEHPL
+291 
-302 GEIVHVLLKYKE
+302 KYKE

-477 AAATWTTSII
+477 AAVTWTTSII

>member
-1 MNVEIINVG
+1 MVLKKIIRKPLTGGYKNLKTELFEEKINEDITERELRQNQEVLVNNEEIIPQESTNKDNIIMEKKEELNGLEKVDDEISICYESGKLFYNGDKTSNLLKVGVPEINIDTNNVMLPITTKYLNRDIKILISRDKAMSKREIIKLSLQG
-10 TELLLGEIVNTNATY
+10 ADVTEENAKYHIRSIEYQERKIGRVNNTHS
-25 LQKMCKELG
+25 ELG
-34 FNVFFQTVVGDNSQR
+34 F
-49 FLDCLDIAFNRGCD
+49 A
-63 CVITTGEL
+63 
-71 GPTEDDLTKEL
+71 
-82 SAKYLG
+82 
-88 LEMIFDEDEAKKVN
+88 
-102 DKCCFVTQLDKVSDN
+102 
-117 NFKQAYFPKNCYV
+117 
-130 LDNPIGTANGCVMSK
+130 
-145 DKKMIVNLPGP
+145 
-156 PKEMT
+156 
-161 YVVDH
+161 
-166 QLKPY
+166 
-171 LEKYRQA
+171 
-178 KIYTYDL
+178 
-185 VTQGI
+185 
-190 GESAAATLID
+190 
-200 DIVQSQKDISIALY
+200 
-214 ASEEYVRVRLGVK
+214 
-227 AKHQSEAD
+227 
-235 EFVKQTKKM
+235 
-244 IEEKLKDY
+244 
-252 LVENPNLFEEVMKK
+252 
-266 VNGFTILNECDFLL
+266 
-280 SDYFVNNGGPV
+280 
-291 FIHLTLKEHPL
+291 
-302 GEIVHVLLKYKE
+302 KYKE

>member
-1 MNVEIINVG
+1 MVLKKIIRKPLTGGYKNLKTELFEEKINEDITERELRQNQEVLVNNEEIIPQESTNKDNIIMEKKEELNGLEKVDDEISICYESGKLFYNGDKTSNLLKVGVPEINIDTNNVMLPITTKYLNRDIKILIPRDKAMSKREIIKLSLQG
-10 TELLLGEIVNTNATY
+10 ADVTEENAKYHIRSIEYQERKIGRVNNTHS
-25 LQKMCKELG
+25 ELG
-34 FNVFFQTVVGDNSQR
+34 F
-49 FLDCLDIAFNRGCD
+49 A
-63 CVITTGEL
+63 
-71 GPTEDDLTKEL
+71 
-82 SAKYLG
+82 
-88 LEMIFDEDEAKKVN
+88 
-102 DKCCFVTQLDKVSDN
+102 
-117 NFKQAYFPKNCYV
+117 
-130 LDNPIGTANGCVMSK
+130 
-145 DKKMIVNLPGP
+145 
-156 PKEMT
+156 
-161 YVVDH
+161 
-166 QLKPY
+166 
-171 LEKYRQA
+171 
-178 KIYTYDL
+178 
-185 VTQGI
+185 
-190 GESAAATLID
+190 
-200 DIVQSQKDISIALY
+200 
-214 ASEEYVRVRLGVK
+214 
-227 AKHQSEAD
+227 
-235 EFVKQTKKM
+235 
-244 IEEKLKDY
+244 
-252 LVENPNLFEEVMKK
+252 
-266 VNGFTILNECDFLL
+266 
-280 SDYFVNNGGPV
+280 
-291 FIHLTLKEHPL
+291 
-302 GEIVHVLLKYKE
+302 KYKE

-591 IRLINSRYKDRGI
+591 NRLINSRYKDRGI

>member
-1 MNVEIINVG
+1 MVLKKIIRKPLTGGYKNLKTELFEEKINEDITERELRQNQEVLVNNEEIIPQESTNKDNIIMEKKEELNGLEKVDDEISICYESGKLFYNGDKTSNLLKVGVPEINIDTNNVMLPITTKYLNRDIKILIPRDKAMSKREIIKLSLQG
-10 TELLLGEIVNTNATY
+10 ADVTEENAKYHIRSIEYQERKIGRVNNTHS
-25 LQKMCKELG
+25 ELG
-34 FNVFFQTVVGDNSQR
+34 F
-49 FLDCLDIAFNRGCD
+49 A
-63 CVITTGEL
+63 
-71 GPTEDDLTKEL
+71 
-82 SAKYLG
+82 
-88 LEMIFDEDEAKKVN
+88 
-102 DKCCFVTQLDKVSDN
+102 
-117 NFKQAYFPKNCYV
+117 
-130 LDNPIGTANGCVMSK
+130 
-145 DKKMIVNLPGP
+145 
-156 PKEMT
+156 
-161 YVVDH
+161 
-166 QLKPY
+166 
-171 LEKYRQA
+171 
-178 KIYTYDL
+178 
-185 VTQGI
+185 
-190 GESAAATLID
+190 
-200 DIVQSQKDISIALY
+200 
-214 ASEEYVRVRLGVK
+214 
-227 AKHQSEAD
+227 
-235 EFVKQTKKM
+235 
-244 IEEKLKDY
+244 
-252 LVENPNLFEEVMKK
+252 
-266 VNGFTILNECDFLL
+266 
-280 SDYFVNNGGPV
+280 
-291 FIHLTLKEHPL
+291 
-302 GEIVHVLLKYKE
+302 KYKE

-571 NIQDDMLSRTSCKYA
+571 NIQDDMLSRTSSKYD

-668 GELEVAILTNKFE
+668 GELSN
-681 EIMRKGKFEDT
+681 R
-692 KVVLEQLKK
+692 
-701 EGKLEYEAGRLTRKR
+701 R
-716 KVNAIQTPVYVIR
+716 N
-729 LSQ
+729 

>member
-1 MNVEIINVG
+1 MSSNIIATLTGGYKNLKTELFEEKINEDITERELRQNQEVLVNNEEIIPQESTNKDNIIMEKKEELNGLEKVDDEISICYESGKLFYNGDKTSNLLKVGVPEINIDTNNVMLPITTKYLNRDIKILIPRDKAMSKREIIKLSLQG
-10 TELLLGEIVNTNATY
+10 ADVTEENAKYHIRSIEYQERKIGRVNNTHS
-25 LQKMCKELG
+25 ELG
-34 FNVFFQTVVGDNSQR
+34 F
-49 FLDCLDIAFNRGCD
+49 A
-63 CVITTGEL
+63 
-71 GPTEDDLTKEL
+71 
-82 SAKYLG
+82 
-88 LEMIFDEDEAKKVN
+88 
-102 DKCCFVTQLDKVSDN
+102 
-117 NFKQAYFPKNCYV
+117 
-130 LDNPIGTANGCVMSK
+130 
-145 DKKMIVNLPGP
+145 
-156 PKEMT
+156 
-161 YVVDH
+161 
-166 QLKPY
+166 
-171 LEKYRQA
+171 
-178 KIYTYDL
+178 
-185 VTQGI
+185 
-190 GESAAATLID
+190 
-200 DIVQSQKDISIALY
+200 
-214 ASEEYVRVRLGVK
+214 
-227 AKHQSEAD
+227 
-235 EFVKQTKKM
+235 
-244 IEEKLKDY
+244 
-252 LVENPNLFEEVMKK
+252 
-266 VNGFTILNECDFLL
+266 
-280 SDYFVNNGGPV
+280 
-291 FIHLTLKEHPL
+291 
-302 GEIVHVLLKYKE
+302 KYKE

>member
-1 MNVEIINVG
+1 MVLKKIIRKPLTGGYKNLKTELFEEKINEDITERELRQNQEVLVNNEEIIPQESTNKDNIIMEKKEELNGLEKVDDEISICYESGKLFYNGDKTSNLLKVGVPEINIDTNNVMLPITTKYLNRDIKILIPRDKAMSKREIIKLSLQG
-10 TELLLGEIVNTNATY
+10 ADVTEENAKYHIRSIEYQERKIGRVNNTHS
-25 LQKMCKELG
+25 ELG
-34 FNVFFQTVVGDNSQR
+34 F
-49 FLDCLDIAFNRGCD
+49 A
-63 CVITTGEL
+63 
-71 GPTEDDLTKEL
+71 
-82 SAKYLG
+82 
-88 LEMIFDEDEAKKVN
+88 
-102 DKCCFVTQLDKVSDN
+102 
-117 NFKQAYFPKNCYV
+117 
-130 LDNPIGTANGCVMSK
+130 
-145 DKKMIVNLPGP
+145 
-156 PKEMT
+156 
-161 YVVDH
+161 
-166 QLKPY
+166 
-171 LEKYRQA
+171 
-178 KIYTYDL
+178 
-185 VTQGI
+185 
-190 GESAAATLID
+190 
-200 DIVQSQKDISIALY
+200 
-214 ASEEYVRVRLGVK
+214 
-227 AKHQSEAD
+227 
-235 EFVKQTKKM
+235 
-244 IEEKLKDY
+244 
-252 LVENPNLFEEVMKK
+252 
-266 VNGFTILNECDFLL
+266 
-280 SDYFVNNGGPV
+280 
-291 FIHLTLKEHPL
+291 
-302 GEIVHVLLKYKE
+302 KYKE

-452 DTTSLIYNLVGG
+452 DTTSLIYNLVEG

>member
-1 MNVEIINVG
+1 MVLKKIIRKPLTGGYKNLKTELFEEKINEDITERELRQNQEVLVNNEEIIPQESTNKDNIIMEKKEELNGLEKVDDEISICYESGKLFYNGDKTSNLLKVGVPEINIDTNNVMLPITTKYLNRDIKILIPRDKAMSKREIIKLSLQG
-10 TELLLGEIVNTNATY
+10 ADVTEENAKYHIRSIEYQERKIGRVNNTHS
-25 LQKMCKELG
+25 ELG
-34 FNVFFQTVVGDNSQR
+34 F
-49 FLDCLDIAFNRGCD
+49 A
-63 CVITTGEL
+63 
-71 GPTEDDLTKEL
+71 
-82 SAKYLG
+82 
-88 LEMIFDEDEAKKVN
+88 
-102 DKCCFVTQLDKVSDN
+102 
-117 NFKQAYFPKNCYV
+117 
-130 LDNPIGTANGCVMSK
+130 
-145 DKKMIVNLPGP
+145 
-156 PKEMT
+156 
-161 YVVDH
+161 
-166 QLKPY
+166 
-171 LEKYRQA
+171 
-178 KIYTYDL
+178 
-185 VTQGI
+185 
-190 GESAAATLID
+190 
-200 DIVQSQKDISIALY
+200 
-214 ASEEYVRVRLGVK
+214 
-227 AKHQSEAD
+227 
-235 EFVKQTKKM
+235 
-244 IEEKLKDY
+244 
-252 LVENPNLFEEVMKK
+252 
-266 VNGFTILNECDFLL
+266 
-280 SDYFVNNGGPV
+280 
-291 FIHLTLKEHPL
+291 
-302 GEIVHVLLKYKE
+302 KYKE

-701 EGKLEYEAGRLTRKR
+701 EGKLEYEAGRLTRKL

>member
-1 MNVEIINVG
+1 MVLKKIIRKPLTGGYKNLKTELFEEKINEDITERELRQNQEVLVNNEEIIPQESTNKDNIIMEKKEELNGLEKVDDEISIYYESGKLFYNGDKTSNLLKVGVPEINIDTNNVMLPITTKYLNRDIKILIPRDKAMSKREIIKLSLQG
-10 TELLLGEIVNTNATY
+10 ADVTEENAKYHIRSIEYQERKIGRVNNTHS
-25 LQKMCKELG
+25 ELG
-34 FNVFFQTVVGDNSQR
+34 F
-49 FLDCLDIAFNRGCD
+49 A
-63 CVITTGEL
+63 
-71 GPTEDDLTKEL
+71 
-82 SAKYLG
+82 
-88 LEMIFDEDEAKKVN
+88 
-102 DKCCFVTQLDKVSDN
+102 
-117 NFKQAYFPKNCYV
+117 
-130 LDNPIGTANGCVMSK
+130 
-145 DKKMIVNLPGP
+145 
-156 PKEMT
+156 
-161 YVVDH
+161 
-166 QLKPY
+166 
-171 LEKYRQA
+171 
-178 KIYTYDL
+178 
-185 VTQGI
+185 
-190 GESAAATLID
+190 
-200 DIVQSQKDISIALY
+200 
-214 ASEEYVRVRLGVK
+214 
-227 AKHQSEAD
+227 
-235 EFVKQTKKM
+235 
-244 IEEKLKDY
+244 
-252 LVENPNLFEEVMKK
+252 
-266 VNGFTILNECDFLL
+266 
-280 SDYFVNNGGPV
+280 
-291 FIHLTLKEHPL
+291 
-302 GEIVHVLLKYKE
+302 KYKE

>member
-1 MNVEIINVG
+1 MVLKKIIRKPLTGGYKNLKTELFEEKINEDITERELRQNQEVLVNNEEIIPQESTNKDNIIMEKKEELNGLEKVDDEISICYESGKLFYNGDKTSNLLKVGVPEINIDTNNVMLPITTKYLNRDIKILIPRDKAMSKREIIKLSLQG
-10 TELLLGEIVNTNATY
+10 ADVTEENAKYHIRSIEYQERKIGRVNNTHS
-25 LQKMCKELG
+25 ELG
-34 FNVFFQTVVGDNSQR
+34 F
-49 FLDCLDIAFNRGCD
+49 A
-63 CVITTGEL
+63 
-71 GPTEDDLTKEL
+71 
-82 SAKYLG
+82 
-88 LEMIFDEDEAKKVN
+88 
-102 DKCCFVTQLDKVSDN
+102 
-117 NFKQAYFPKNCYV
+117 
-130 LDNPIGTANGCVMSK
+130 
-145 DKKMIVNLPGP
+145 
-156 PKEMT
+156 
-161 YVVDH
+161 
-166 QLKPY
+166 
-171 LEKYRQA
+171 
-178 KIYTYDL
+178 
-185 VTQGI
+185 
-190 GESAAATLID
+190 
-200 DIVQSQKDISIALY
+200 
-214 ASEEYVRVRLGVK
+214 
-227 AKHQSEAD
+227 
-235 EFVKQTKKM
+235 
-244 IEEKLKDY
+244 
-252 LVENPNLFEEVMKK
+252 
-266 VNGFTILNECDFLL
+266 
-280 SDYFVNNGGPV
+280 
-291 FIHLTLKEHPL
+291 
-302 GEIVHVLLKYKE
+302 KYKE

-530 NRNYGVFGADFVKRL
+530 NRNYGVFVADFVKRL